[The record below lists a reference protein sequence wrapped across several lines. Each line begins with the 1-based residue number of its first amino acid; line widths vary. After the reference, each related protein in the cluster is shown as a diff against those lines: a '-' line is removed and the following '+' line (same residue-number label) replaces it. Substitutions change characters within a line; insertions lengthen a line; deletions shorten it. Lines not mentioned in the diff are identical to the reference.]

1 MIQLFGEDFF
11 SKASV
16 VSVLLTVRV
25 CVHGMAWDG
34 FLFFGSFFSLSVL
47 LSGSFLPFF
56 FGQNTTAGLAERV
69 LSRSKEQQIAA
80 AAASSAAFPAAFSL

>member
-1 MIQLFGEDFF
+1 MGWFF
-11 SKASV
+11 NF
-16 VSVLLTVRV
+16 
-25 CVHGMAWDG
+25 W
-34 FLFFGSFFSLSVL
+34 FLFFSLSVL

-80 AAASSAAFPAAFSL
+80 ASSAAFPAAFSL